1 MKTEYILPNKEIPGT
16 FEIVVLKASS
26 SFKKQHIPEIA
37 FQKFVAEESGFPI
50 SKCSLLFV
58 NSKFQFEDEIH
69 IDSFFVRK
77 DVTDEVFLKEKKQKN
92 VLILYLI
99 LFREKIFLLVLRVI
113 YVLILEIVR
122 IRTFV
127 WREKFRE
134 IFLHFGKERLNP

>member
-69 IDSFFVRK
+69 IDSFFVSKGCYRRS
-77 DVTDEVFLKEKKQKN
+77 FS
-92 VLILYLI
+92 
-99 LFREKIFLLVLRVI
+99 
-113 YVLILEIVR
+113 
-122 IRTFV
+122 
-127 WREKFRE
+127 
-134 IFLHFGKERLNP
+134 

>member
-127 WREKFRE
+127 WHEKFRE